1 MSLLNDDELFAALDA
16 NIQSITN
23 TRTNAESYKIIVSI
37 ANTIEQAVI
46 AKLAAVSVEAT
57 AWAHRETGLVVLAK
71 EIAKTS
77 RNEERIKSGEFD
89 PLYQAEAIAAARV
102 QAIEEAAKICECQW
116 STLEERDAGIEFA
129 EAIRELIG
137 GKDGSAK

>member
-16 NIQSITN
+16 DIQSIADAKAD
-23 TRTNAESYKIIVSI
+23 AESCEVIVSM
-37 ANTIEQAVI
+37 ANAIEQAVI

-89 PLYQAEAIAAARV
+89 PLYQAEALAAARV
-102 QAIEEAAKICECQW
+102 QAIEEASKICECQW

-129 EAIRELIG
+129 EAIRALIG
-137 GKDGSAK
+137 GEK